1 MPAMLNCPTAPS
13 VGTPVSAGVRDA
25 AVHLLLAAVPEC
37 LGALAATLVV
47 SAASWILSR
56 VSRSPRRR
64 EQDQADDAACL
75 RHASPIGQ
83 TPVGELE
90 PRSIRLL
97 EASAEGAA
105 LSPAVDRQPSD
116 CTPEARRRG

>member
-1 MPAMLNCPTAPS
+1 MPATLNCPTAPS
-13 VGTPVSAGVRDA
+13 VGTPVSAGARDV

-47 SAASWILSR
+47 AVTSWILSR

-75 RHASPIGQ
+75 RHVSPPRE
-83 TPVGELE
+83 TLAGELG
-90 PRSIRLL
+90 PRMHQSP
-97 EASAEGAA
+97 EAPAEGAY
-105 LSPAVDRQPSD
+105 LSPAVDREPSD
-116 CTPEARRRG
+116 